1 MAVKKA
7 TEAAETAERTQAEVS
22 TDEAKRTE
30 NGGTAAATGAN
41 KAVTYTAE
49 EFAKAA
55 GIVFDKPYNQDIVM
69 AAFKMA
75 GKTESTKAEAAEI
88 VSRFLNK
95 EVKVK

>member
-7 TEAAETAERTQAEVS
+7 TEAAETAEKTQAEVS
-22 TDEAKRTE
+22 MDEAKKAE

-41 KAVTYTAE
+41 KTVTYTAE

-55 GIVFDKPYNQDIVM
+55 GTVFDKPYNQDIVM

-75 GKTESTKAEAAEI
+75 GKSEATKAEAAEI

>member
-1 MAVKKA
+1 MATRKA
-7 TEAAETAERTQAEVS
+7 TEAAETAEKTQVDISLGEKEKTGNGGKTEA
-22 TDEAKRTE
+22 TEAK
-30 NGGTAAATGAN
+30 

-55 GIVFDKPYNQDIVM
+55 GTVFDKPYNQDIVM

-75 GKTESTKAEAAEI
+75 GKSEATKAEAAEI
-88 VSRFLNK
+88 MSHFLDK

>member
-7 TEAAETAERTQAEVS
+7 TEAAEAVEKTQAEVS
-22 TDEAKRTE
+22 TGEAKKAE

-55 GIVFDKPYNQDIVM
+55 GTVFDKPYNQDIVM

-75 GKTESTKAEAAEI
+75 GKVEATKAEAAEI

-95 EVKVK
+95 EVQVK